1 MAYSHWFLEESYKEL
16 KEVSNERYNI
26 LNCAIKAMPAGLTES
41 ILDFDNV
48 EGMID
53 KCVEKLKNILD
64 RWRCLNLV
72 EEDLVYKE
80 LQDIIVYQVKIK
92 QHVKLVL
99 DQSSQGTVI
108 HDVVLFNNMCLE
120 LFKWP

>member
-1 MAYSHWFLEESYKEL
+1 
-16 KEVSNERYNI
+16 
-26 LNCAIKAMPAGLTES
+26 MPAGLSEG

-53 KCVEKLKNILD
+53 KCVAKLKNILHC
-64 RWRCLNLV
+64 WRCLYHV
-72 EEDLVYKE
+72 EDDLVYKE

-108 HDVVLFNNMCLE
+108 HDVVLFNNV
-120 LFKWP
+120 FRAV